1 MILPAGNPGGRG
13 AGLTSRM
20 NLLTLYSAKRPELR
34 HIRLRA
40 LADSRQVGQQ
50 QARCVDEVMPGFL
63 CDHERELGLH

>member
-1 MILPAGNPGGRG
+1 
-13 AGLTSRM
+13 M